1 MRLIDLPVCV
11 HRTGRYLVIKS
22 ERHALRYLSKICRK
36 NGHRICA
43 YCRGREVYQ
52 IPDKRFR
59 CKRCKARFNLFT
71 NRWYGRLNITASQ
84 PVPARTDLSGWRTAW
99 PGGWL
104 WLIKLFELE
113 TSSRRIASPP
123 VPIRAGEIK
132 LSYPTALK
140 ATNLIRQAIAT
151 ESKDY
156 EFLLKGEVEADESY
170 FGGHRKGKRGR
181 GAANKIPV
189 FGILERN
196 GIVSVD
202 VVPNVGAQTL
212 LNMTIKKVRRGS
224 IVYTDKFRCYDSL
237 MFCGYRHLK
246 IDHSKY
252 FSSGKVYINGLE
264 GFWSFAKERLMK
276 YHGVSKEKFPYYLK
290 ELEYRYN
297 NRDKNLFSLLT
308 KILADF
314 VPIVL

>member
-1 MRLIDLPVCV
+1 
-11 HRTGRYLVIKS
+11 
-22 ERHALRYLSKICRK
+22 
-36 NGHRICA
+36 
-43 YCRGREVYQ
+43 
-52 IPDKRFR
+52 
-59 CKRCKARFNLFT
+59 
-71 NRWYGRLNITASQ
+71 
-84 PVPARTDLSGWRTAW
+84 
-99 PGGWL
+99 
-104 WLIKLFELE
+104 IKLFELE

-170 FGGHRKGKRGR
+170 FGGRRKGKRGR